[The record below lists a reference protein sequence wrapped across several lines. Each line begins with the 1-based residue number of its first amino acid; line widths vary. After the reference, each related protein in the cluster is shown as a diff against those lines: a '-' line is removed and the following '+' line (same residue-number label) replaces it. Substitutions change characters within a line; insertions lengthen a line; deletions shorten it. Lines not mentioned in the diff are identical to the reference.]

1 VRSAK
6 LDFKNIMTKKNIEEV
21 LTVLYDNNLHL
32 FKKGYYQVQYRGN
45 DFKVYQEDGSYSG
58 SFLTLIHHILFYEK
72 LYEDY
77 ISVETVKLAARVIKN
92 SPDLPP
98 AFEDESETEYF
109 DELVFDA
116 TQFTYEYMKDHKLY
130 CEEMND
136 WIESTEQD
144 WEPLKR
150 SK

>member
-1 VRSAK
+1 
-6 LDFKNIMTKKNIEEV
+6 
-21 LTVLYDNNLHL
+21 
-32 FKKGYYQVQYRGN
+32 
-45 DFKVYQEDGSYSG
+45 
-58 SFLTLIHHILFYEK
+58 LTLIHHILHYEK

-77 ISVETVKLAARVIKN
+77 FSEDTVKLAARVIKN

-98 AFEDESETEYF
+98 AFEDESETDTF
-109 DELVFDA
+109 DEFIYDA
-116 TQFTYEYMKDHKLY
+116 TQFTYEYMKDHNLY

>member
-1 VRSAK
+1 
-6 LDFKNIMTKKNIEEV
+6 M
-21 LTVLYDNNLHL
+21 
-32 FKKGYYQVQYRGN
+32 
-45 DFKVYQEDGSYSG
+45 
-58 SFLTLIHHILFYEK
+58 TLIHHILFYEK

-77 ISVETVKLAARVIKN
+77 FSRDTVKLAARVIKN

-116 TQFTYEYMKDHKLY
+116 TQFTYEYMKDRKLY

-136 WIESTEQD
+136 WIENTEQD